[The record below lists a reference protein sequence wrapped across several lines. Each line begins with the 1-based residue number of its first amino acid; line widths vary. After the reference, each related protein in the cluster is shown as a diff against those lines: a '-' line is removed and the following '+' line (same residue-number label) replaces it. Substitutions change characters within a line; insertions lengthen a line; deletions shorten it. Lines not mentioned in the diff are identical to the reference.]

1 MTTEG
6 ENYWASPTSPP
17 RVGTAG
23 TPRAPVAEFGSFS
36 RSVEA
41 ELGQRRSRRGEGIAL
56 GLTALLILIT
66 VVGLLATGP
75 ATASTDPLS
84 GDEKREVIAAADIGT
99 VRLAARACPGRLI
112 GSGFVV
118 SGLLFTSGHIVQF
131 DDMVKVDRPGQP
143 VLAAVLG
150 TSRSRDV
157 AVLDGSSLVARPLR
171 LALGP
176 ADVGEPVMLAG
187 HPGGS
192 GLQVLEGVVVSYQ
205 SASVWGLNGD
215 KVMLID
221 QGTEGGFSG
230 GPVLNRNGH
239 VVGMLAAV
247 DKTTGLTVAI
257 PIQELSPIVAL
268 AEGTW
273 SSTETSSPVS
283 HVPAECG
290 D

>member
-6 ENYWASPTSPP
+6 ENYWESPTSPP

-23 TPRAPVAEFGSFS
+23 PPRQLGAEHGSFAVS
-36 RSVEA
+36 AEA
-41 ELGQRRSRRGEGIAL
+41 EPGQSRSRRGEGIAL
-56 GLTALLILIT
+56 GAAALVILIT
-66 VVGLLATGP
+66 VIGLLATGP
-75 ATASTDPLS
+75 ATAGTDPLS
-84 GDEKREVIAAADIGT
+84 GEEKRQVLAAADIAT
-99 VRLAARACPGRLI
+99 VRLAARACPGTSI

-118 SGLLFTSGHIVQF
+118 NGLLFTSGHLVQF
-131 DDMVKVDRPGQP
+131 DDVVKVDRPGQP
-143 VLAAVLG
+143 VLVAVLG

-157 AVLDGSSLVARPLR
+157 AVLDGSSLVARPLN
-171 LALGP
+171 LASRP
-176 ADVGEPVMLAG
+176 AEVGEPVMLAG
-187 HPGGS
+187 HPGGF

-221 QGTEGGFSG
+221 HGTEGGFSG
-230 GPVLNRNGH
+230 GPVLNRNGD

-257 PIQELSPIVAL
+257 PIQELSSIVAL

-273 SSTETSSPVS
+273 SSGTPSPVS
-283 HVPAECG
+283 HVPEGCEN
-290 D
+290 